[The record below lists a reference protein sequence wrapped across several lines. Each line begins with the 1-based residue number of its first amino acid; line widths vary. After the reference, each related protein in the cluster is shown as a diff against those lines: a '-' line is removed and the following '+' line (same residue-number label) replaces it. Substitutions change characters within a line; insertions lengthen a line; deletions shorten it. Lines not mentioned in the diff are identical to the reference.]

1 MWISQEVNS
10 IPKKAKTSLRPL
22 KNQLKLHI
30 GLKESLE
37 SNRFLGIP
45 IRAPKHQML
54 TKDNHKSK
62 FLQFHNL
69 GTQIL
74 KKYQIWNWQLSQLK
88 FHILELMSSTKKS
101 ILTLKTPKDPK
112 TIFLNNLVSKAHKHI
127 KFTTFNSKFNTNLSN
142 SIIIFSGII
151 CEGETII
158 STKNKKWTIGLLHYP
173 TLKTIFVRE
182 HKAKESTQSLE
193 KTEDI

>member
-1 MWISQEVNS
+1 M
-10 IPKKAKTSLRPL
+10 RPL

-74 KKYQIWNWQLSQLK
+74 KKYQNLK
-88 FHILELMSSTKKS
+88 LTTLTIKISHFGTDVIEKKIHS
-101 ILTLKTPKDPK
+101 DTQ
-112 TIFLNNLVSKAHKHI
+112 
-127 KFTTFNSKFNTNLSN
+127 NSKRPKNH
-142 SIIIFSGII
+142 FS
-151 CEGETII
+151 
-158 STKNKKWTIGLLHYP
+158 
-173 TLKTIFVRE
+173 
-182 HKAKESTQSLE
+182 
-193 KTEDI
+193 

>member
-1 MWISQEVNS
+1 M
-10 IPKKAKTSLRPL
+10 RPL

-74 KKYQIWNWQLSQLK
+74 KKYQNLK
-88 FHILELMSSTKKS
+88 LTTLIIKISHFGTDVIDKKIHS
-101 ILTLKTPKDPK
+101 DT
-112 TIFLNNLVSKAHKHI
+112 
-127 KFTTFNSKFNTNLSN
+127 
-142 SIIIFSGII
+142 
-151 CEGETII
+151 
-158 STKNKKWTIGLLHYP
+158 
-173 TLKTIFVRE
+173 
-182 HKAKESTQSLE
+182 
-193 KTEDI
+193 